1 MLSSHRASRHV
12 AAPSLGQ
19 YASLSLGKGK
29 YSWQQIMSR
38 TKAFF
43 LHFFSVYT
51 FAIGLYVFTYF
62 SMGTVSRSL
71 KIYFLD
77 LPSFLYFYLS
87 NLIHGRPVY
96 SHYFISLTLIIY
108 FYVITIPIYFS
119 IRRKKTSYLWLQ
131 MAIFL
136 LHFVVTIYVWY

>member
-1 MLSSHRASRHV
+1 MNRR
-12 AAPSLGQ
+12 
-19 YASLSLGKGK
+19 
-29 YSWQQIMSR
+29 
-38 TKAFF
+38 KAF
-43 LHFFSVYT
+43 LIHFFSVYT

-77 LPSFLYFYLS
+77 LPSFFYFYLS

-96 SHYFISLTLIIY
+96 SHYFISLTLFIY

-119 IRRKKTSYLWLQ
+119 IRRKKTGYLWLQ

>member
-1 MLSSHRASRHV
+1 
-12 AAPSLGQ
+12 
-19 YASLSLGKGK
+19 
-29 YSWQQIMSR
+29 
-38 TKAFF
+38 
-43 LHFFSVYT
+43 
-51 FAIGLYVFTYF
+51 
-62 SMGTVSRSL
+62 MGTVSRSL

-87 NLIHGRPVY
+87 NLIHGRPIY

>member
-1 MLSSHRASRHV
+1 
-12 AAPSLGQ
+12 
-19 YASLSLGKGK
+19 
-29 YSWQQIMSR
+29 MSR
-38 TKAFF
+38 TRALLIHFF
-43 LHFFSVYT
+43 LVYT

-62 SMGTVSRSL
+62 SMGSVSRSL

-87 NLIHGRPVY
+87 NIIHGRPVY

-119 IRRKKTSYLWLQ
+119 LRRKKTSYLWLQ
-131 MAIFL
+131 MGIFI
-136 LHFVVTIYVWY
+136 LHFIVTVYVWY